1 MSDQGQSSEQAA
13 QNIFSLSAGGYTVR
27 CFLPVDGK
35 IDKIVY
41 MHAAMPDEADKVWQH
56 LSCKCALICI
66 GGIDWN
72 RDMSPWYHAKVFA
85 QGEDFAGGADDY
97 LKELC
102 DKIVPETEEKLKYNI
117 MVEFERKVR
126 RYLAGYSLSGL
137 FALYA
142 LYHTELFDG
151 AACMSGSLWYD
162 GWISYMKE
170 HEMCLKP
177 EKIYF
182 SLGDKE
188 AKGNAKMKTVEE
200 RTAQAEQLVKQM
212 GILTVF
218 EHNPG
223 NHFKDVPIRIAKGID
238 WLTADSKG

>member
-13 QNIFSLSAGGYTVR
+13 KNIFSLNVDGYTAQ
-27 CFLPVDGK
+27 CFLPVDGT

-41 MHAAMPDEADKVWQH
+41 MHAAMPDEADKVWQL

-72 RDMSPWYHAKVFA
+72 RDMSPWYHPKVFA
-85 QGEDFAGGADDY
+85 QGEDFAGGADAY
-97 LKELC
+97 LKDLC
-102 DKIVPETEEKLKYNI
+102 NRIIPEIEQKLNSDIIIEFSEKTA
-117 MVEFERKVR
+117 
-126 RYLAGYSLSGL
+126 RYLAGYSLGGL

-142 LYHTELFDG
+142 LYHTDLFDG
-151 AACMSGSLWYD
+151 VASMSGSLWYD
-162 GWISYMKE
+162 GWIPYIKA
-170 HEMCLKP
+170 HEMCRKP

-188 AKGNAKMKTVEE
+188 AGGNARMRTVEE
-200 RTAQAEQLVKQM
+200 HTAQTEQLVREM
-212 GILTVF
+212 EIMTVF

-223 NHFKDVPIRIAKGID
+223 NHFKDVPLRIARGID
-238 WLTADSKG
+238 WLIWD